1 MCLLLT
7 IKIQSLLEA
16 HGLISYIIWEIFL
29 ETFSCQKIITIKP
42 TLVLSLESLTY
53 GPLGWRT
60 SIYGVFGWRA
70 AAYEAWSNW
79 A

>member
-16 HGLISYIIWEIFL
+16 HGLISYIIWKIFL

-53 GPLGWRT
+53 GP
-60 SIYGVFGWRA
+60 
-70 AAYEAWSNW
+70 
-79 A
+79 